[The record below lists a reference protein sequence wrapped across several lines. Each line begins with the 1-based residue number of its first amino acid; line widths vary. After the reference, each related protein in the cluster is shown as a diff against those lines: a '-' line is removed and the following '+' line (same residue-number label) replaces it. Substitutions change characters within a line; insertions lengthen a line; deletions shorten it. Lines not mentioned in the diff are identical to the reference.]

1 MNALIELH
9 MRDPD
14 TGDQSR
20 QCCEFDAWLQRFAQ
34 RVSYICCLE
43 TSGKLPAEEAYR
55 QLNCLS
61 KQLKRNRFL
70 IKPGPDRVSSRAATT
85 SPLARKETGSG
96 TPAVC
101 SKLGGTVASERRNTA
116 VRTVVKIR

>member
-1 MNALIELH
+1 MNARTNFIYAPSPYRGRIEP
-9 MRDPD
+9 RYVA
-14 TGDQSR
+14 
-20 QCCEFDAWLQRFAQ
+20 FDAWLQQFAQ

-61 KQLKRNRFL
+61 KQLKRNRPL
-70 IKPGPDRVSSRAATT
+70 VKPGPGRVSSRAATT
-85 SPLARKETGSG
+85 SPPAQKEAGSR

-101 SKLGGTVASERRNTA
+101 PKLGGIRR
-116 VRTVVKIR
+116 

>member
-1 MNALIELH
+1 MKALTNFIYARSPYRGPIEQ
-9 MRDPD
+9 RYVA
-14 TGDQSR
+14 
-20 QCCEFDAWLQRFAQ
+20 FNAWLQRFAQ

-61 KQLKRNRFL
+61 KELKRNRSL
-70 IKPGPDRVSSRAATT
+70 AKPGPGRVSSLAATA
-85 SPLARKETGSG
+85 SFPARKEAGSG

-101 SKLGGTVASERRNTA
+101 SNLGEIRR
-116 VRTVVKIR
+116 